1 MKVES
6 RTPQLKLSIISVVVQ
21 ASLARAKNRSSDFV
35 FKSMETA
42 TRREGLRDR
51 LLVLLAGC
59 VFSSLRFAVFQ
70 LVPARA

>member
-21 ASLARAKNRSSDFV
+21 ASLARAKSRSSDFV

-42 TRREGLRDR
+42 TRREGLRDW

-59 VFSSLRFAVFQ
+59 AFSSLRVAVFQ
-70 LVPARA
+70 FVPSRA